1 MNPTGSAHL
10 ELVCEGLIPGLPDEL
25 ALMCLATLSHG
36 HHGVLECVSRRWR
49 DALRSEEYSRL
60 KAREGLCGDW
70 LFVLTDEKPGMRW
83 SAYDPGADRWHALPP
98 APGTD
103 PRSTHCGFACVAL
116 RERFLVLGGYPVR
129 PPLEEHGG
137 GGGCSSYR
145 RPAATREV
153 MSFDPYR
160 NRWSEVAGMRTPRC
174 DFACSAVRGR
184 VLVAGGWEDLP
195 PMPTPLRSCFS
206 VSHDGRFHVVGRSAS
221 EPRHF
226 IFDPAWGSWAPAPA
240 AWQLHR
246 LPRNPAA
253 ALDGR
258 LYAILERGLAALEG
272 SGGAWSVLD
281 GPPLFDLP
289 DHRRKLQPSGCGFA
303 GLRGKLYLVGGKAIR
318 YDMDARV
325 FDIVKFACTRYCDPA
340 AAPLQWRDV
349 RPLFRSRGAVLG
361 CAALQQ

>member
-25 ALMCLATLSHG
+25 ALMCLAALSHG
-36 HHGVLECVSRRWR
+36 HWGPRMRLEEVEGRAEERGVLAAQGQGGPLRRLAVR
-49 DALRSEEYSRL
+49 SDGREARHALERL
-60 KAREGLCGDW
+60 RPRRGPVAR
-70 LFVLTDEKPGMRW
+70 
-83 SAYDPGADRWHALPP
+83 LPP
-98 APGTD
+98 APGAD

-129 PPLEEHGG
+129 PPLEEHG

-195 PMPTPLRSCFS
+195 PMPAPLRSCFS

-221 EPRHF
+221 QPRHF
-226 IFDPAWGSWAPAPA
+226 IFDPARGWAPAPA

-246 LPRNPAA
+246 LPRNAAA

-258 LYAILERGLAALEG
+258 LYAILEQGLAALEG

-303 GLRGKLYLVGGKAIR
+303 GHPLRHGRPRLRHRQVRLHSLLR
-318 YDMDARV
+318 PR
-325 FDIVKFACTRYCDPA
+325 RR
-340 AAPLQWRDV
+340 PLQWRDV
-349 RPLFRSRGAVLG
+349 RPIFRSRGAVLG

>member
-1 MNPTGSAHL
+1 
-10 ELVCEGLIPGLPDEL
+10 
-25 ALMCLATLSHG
+25 MCLATLSHG

-70 LFVLTDEKPGMRW
+70 LFALTDEKPGMRW

-98 APGTD
+98 APGAD

-116 RERFLVLGGYPVR
+116 HERFLVLGGFPVS
-129 PPLEEHGG
+129 PPPEEDGG
-137 GGGCSSYR
+137 GGGSSHR
-145 RPAATREV
+145 RPAATCAV

-160 NRWSEVAGMRTPRC
+160 KRWSEVAGMRTPRC

-184 VLVAGGWEDLP
+184 VLVAGGCDSPGSQGLASAECYDVLEDRWEDLP
-195 PMPTPLRSCFS
+195 PMPAPLRSCFS
-206 VSHDGRFHVVGRSAS
+206 VSYDGRFHVVGRSANQ
-221 EPRHF
+221 PRHF
-226 IFDPAWGSWAPAPA
+226 VFDPARGSWAAAPA

-246 LPRNPAA
+246 LPRSSAA

-258 LYAILERGLAALEG
+258 LYAILEEGLAALEG
-272 SGGAWSVLD
+272 SGSAWSILD
-281 GPPLFDLP
+281 GPPLFELP
-289 DHRRKLQPSGCGFA
+289 DHHRKLQPSGCGFA

-325 FDIVKFACTRYCDPA
+325 FDIVKFACTRFCDPA
-340 AAPLQWRDV
+340 AAPLQWRDA
-349 RPLFRSRGAVLG
+349 RPIFRSRGAVLG